1 MRVLRRPARRRPG
14 RGHRRDRTTSAL
26 LALGA
31 LLLASPA
38 GAVIPDSEKIAE
50 AVADTNGAE
59 GRGEAL
65 WIDVELRIGDGPP
78 VATGVLATH
87 PTGLARLELRSPRG
101 FVERHLL
108 QGDSYTASR
117 DGRIIEGVVRPFLP
131 PIYLLQATSGAA
143 LFAALE
149 SFGVEARISMLGRID
164 QHDCYVIGGRR
175 PPVPGGEAEPL
186 PSLWVDQESY
196 EVIQVDRR
204 DGVRFRFGP
213 YQSFDKIRVPRWIRI
228 EAPDQVPA
236 RLEIVR
242 AVPANAPAAAFGIDW
257 LTAPP
262 SE

>member
-1 MRVLRRPARRRPG
+1 VIPTTRAAVLSVAA
-14 RGHRRDRTTSAL
+14 AL
-26 LALGA
+26 FLAGL
-31 LLLASPA
+31 A
-38 GAVIPDSEKIAE
+38 GAVIPDSEKIAD
-50 AVADTNGAE
+50 AVAETNGAQ

-65 WIDVELRIGDGPP
+65 WIDVQLRIGDGPP

-87 PTGLARLELRSPRG
+87 PTGLARLELQSTRG

-117 DGRIIEGVVRPFLP
+117 DGRIIEGNVRPFLP
-131 PIYLLQATSGAA
+131 PIFLLQATSGAA

-149 SFGVEARISMLGRID
+149 SFGVDARISMLGRID
-164 QHDCYVIGGRR
+164 EHDCYVIGGRL
-175 PPVPGGEAEPL
+175 PPVPGGEPQHV
-186 PSLWVDQESY
+186 PSLWVDQQSY
-196 EVIQVDRR
+196 EVVQVDRE

-213 YQSFDKIRVPRWIRI
+213 YQAFEKIRVPRWINI

-262 SE
+262 TQ

>member
-1 MRVLRRPARRRPG
+1 MAA
-14 RGHRRDRTTSAL
+14 HL
-26 LALGA
+26 LVG
-31 LLLASPA
+31 PV
-38 GAVIPDSEKIAE
+38 GAVIPDAEKIAD
-50 AVADTNGAE
+50 AVAETNGVE

-65 WIDVELRIGDGPP
+65 WIDVQLRIGDGPP

-87 PTGLARLELRSPRG
+87 PTGLARLELQSTRG

-108 QGDSYTASR
+108 QGDAYTASR
-117 DGRIIEGVVRPFLP
+117 DGRIIEGSVRPFLP
-131 PIYLLQATSGAA
+131 PIFLLQATSGAA

-149 SFGVEARISMLGRID
+149 SFGVDARISMLGRID
-164 QHDCYVIGGRR
+164 EHDCYVIGGRL
-175 PPVPGGEAEPL
+175 PPVPGGEPQPL
-186 PSLWVDQESY
+186 PSLWVDQLSY
-196 EVIQVDRR
+196 EVVQVDRL

-213 YQSFDKIRVPRWIRI
+213 YQAFEKIRVPRWINI

-262 SE
+262 TQ